1 MSALFLASAEFSEPI
16 KMAGVSNAMMERA
29 LIGMRNMEAIAVC
42 NTIGNLQ
49 SYVTL
54 SIAAMA
60 LNETPSQEPLSV
72 G

>member
-1 MSALFLASAEFSEPI
+1 MASAEFGEPT
-16 KMAGVSNAMMERA
+16 KMARVSNAMTERA

-60 LNETPSQEPLSV
+60 LNETPPQAAR
-72 G
+72 

>member
-1 MSALFLASAEFSEPI
+1 LASAEFSEPI
-16 KMAGVSNAMMERA
+16 KMARFSNAMMERA

-60 LNETPSQEPLSV
+60 LNETPPQAAR
-72 G
+72 

>member
-1 MSALFLASAEFSEPI
+1 LASAEFSEPI
-16 KMAGVSNAMMERA
+16 KMAGVGNAMMERA

-60 LNETPSQEPLSV
+60 LNETPSQAPLSV
-72 G
+72 R